1 MAYNKSLAEN
11 KQRSR
16 TEFIIIIII
25 LAVIMKLFI
34 EMFFSQQEKITD
46 TAFVSLAQSFTSKVN
61 VVHSQWLMD
70 EQPLTVALYSLNDK
84 EKQHVNVNQ
93 FGWIDSKYKGWPCQD
108 IWQQTLLMP
117 LKVVKSP
124 VTAVEIK
131 NKMIKNGRL
140 CRYSLANGQSFDYRS
155 DTGKVKQVN

>member
-1 MAYNKSLAEN
+1 MANSLNYTEKRQKSRA
-11 KQRSR
+11 
-16 TEFIIIIII
+16 EFIVVII
-25 LAVIMKLFI
+25 VISLIMTLLI
-34 EMFFSQQEKITD
+34 ELFFSQQEKITD
-46 TAFVSLAQSFTSKVN
+46 TIFVGLAQSFTSKVN
-61 VVHSQWLMD
+61 VVHSKWLMD